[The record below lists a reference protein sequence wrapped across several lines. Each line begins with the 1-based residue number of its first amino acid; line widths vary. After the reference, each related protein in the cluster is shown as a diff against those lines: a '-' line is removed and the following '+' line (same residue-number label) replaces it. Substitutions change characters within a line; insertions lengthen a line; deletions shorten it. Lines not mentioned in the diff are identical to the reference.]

1 MIASL
6 AMDRGA
12 RVFWSIVIV
21 LGTASTY
28 FGVRAESV
36 RRSVQRANADVH
48 TGDLV
53 SFSKVI
59 DGDTVLLVNAAG
71 DAVTVRILGIKSF
84 DTTSVKDPG
93 AAWGRRANEVLRKT
107 LEAKPIRVMLATPP
121 KDKHGRTIATLFVDD
136 EDVSPKLIREGLVLV
151 YTAFPFP
158 AMHEYMHEQEL
169 AKNDHKGLW
178 GDPLATERAQ
188 LLVQEWR
195 KGGS

>member
-21 LGTASTY
+21 LGSASTF

-36 RRSVQRANADVH
+36 RRSVQRASAHVD
-48 TGDLV
+48 TGDV
-53 SFSKVI
+53 VQFSKII
-59 DGDTVLLVNAAG
+59 DGDTVLLVTASG
-71 DAVTVRILGIKSF
+71 DPVTVRLLGIKSF
-84 DTTSVKDPG
+84 DTTSTKDPG
-93 AAWGRRANEVLRKT
+93 AAWGRRANEVLRKA
-107 LEAKPIRVMLATPP
+107 LEAKPIRVMLATPA

-136 EDVSPKLIREGLVLV
+136 DDVALVLIREGLVLV
-151 YTAFPFP
+151 YPVFPFP
-158 AMHEYMHEQEL
+158 AMHEYMHEQEK

-195 KGGS
+195 KGGA